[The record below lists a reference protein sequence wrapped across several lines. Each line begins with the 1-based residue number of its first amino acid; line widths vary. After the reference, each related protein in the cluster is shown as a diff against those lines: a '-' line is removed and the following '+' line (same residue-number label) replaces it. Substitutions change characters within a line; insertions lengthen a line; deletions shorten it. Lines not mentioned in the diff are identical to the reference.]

1 MEVWPHMLCDKSAGG
16 QMPHPP
22 SCDLFLRLV
31 SVWKVLCNRYERQ
44 LEFNN
49 YLICDLHMD
58 FPILQEK
65 LS

>member
-1 MEVWPHMLCDKSAGG
+1 MLCDKSARG

-31 SVWKVLCNRYERQ
+31 PVREVLCDRYETQ

-49 YLICDLHMD
+49 YHLIPALCMD